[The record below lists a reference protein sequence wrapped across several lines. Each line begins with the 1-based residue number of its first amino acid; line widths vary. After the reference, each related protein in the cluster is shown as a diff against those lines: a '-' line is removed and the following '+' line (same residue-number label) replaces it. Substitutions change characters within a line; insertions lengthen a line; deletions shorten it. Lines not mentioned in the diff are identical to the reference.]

1 MIAETFWGHLHRV
14 GTGHLLADHE
24 TNRKEGTVPV
34 AGDCPHL
41 SHQVFETRIANQSAF
56 VVKLIPDLG
65 ELAGNVGVR
74 GRKSAD
80 AREGCGSL
88 FPAVLASEPAG
99 RLIAEPHGAEEQSG
113 GETLHDKGNDVLGVA
128 SDVCVGAVVD
138 PERQHDTGGDEEL
151 VDTSQTTADGTRSV
165 LGNCLLSAS
174 ALIERVIS
182 ILTVQRRN
190 HGSSTDTETGNET
203 TNEDSGNVT
212 HGGCL
217 HDSTDDGEDSC
228 KDQVVAATD
237 LVSNDTGAESTDETT
252 TLQGGNDVCLEI
264 GLGNRVIIQCGEAVG
279 TTDCVSSSLS
289 IDTSKVSLLTL

>member
-1 MIAETFWGHLHRV
+1 MVE
-14 GTGHLLADHE
+14 
-24 TNRKEGTVPV
+24 
-34 AGDCPHL
+34 
-41 SHQVFETRIANQSAF
+41 
-56 VVKLIPDLG
+56 LIPDLG
-65 ELAGNVGVR
+65 ELAGDVGVR

-151 VDTSQTTADGTRSV
+151 VDTGQTTADGTRSV

-237 LVSNDTGAESTDETT
+237 LVSNDTGAESTNETT
-252 TLQGGNDVCLEI
+252 TLKSRDNVCLQVGERD
-264 GLGNRVIIQCGEAVG
+264 LVVVECGETVS
-279 TTDCVSSSLS
+279 TTNCVSSSLMVA
-289 IDTSKVSLLTL
+289 TSEVSLRTL